1 MQALSLDLR
10 QRIVTALEAGDKRA
24 HIATSFE
31 VSPSSVYRVQQQWKS
46 RGELSPKK
54 RPGRGHALKD
64 EELPAL
70 ETLVQQQ
77 SDPTGASLVEAWRQ
91 TCGNTIGLSTMHRA
105 LHRLKLSYKKRA
117 VAPASK
123 TPPRG
128 APSARQ

>member
-1 MQALSLDLR
+1 MQALSFDLR
-10 QRIVTALEAGDKRA
+10 QRILAALQARDNRA
-24 HIATSFE
+24 HIATRFQ
-31 VSPSSVYRVQQQWKS
+31 VSGSSLYRLHRQGKTT
-46 RGELSPKK
+46 GELSPKK
-54 RPGRGHALKD
+54 RPGRGHALKV

-77 SDPTGASLVEAWRQ
+77 SDPTAASLVQAWKQ
-91 TCGNTIGLSTMHRA
+91 TRGNTIGLSTMHRA

-128 APSARQ
+128 TPSARK